1 MTQKERTQQETKLNN
16 LLQLVKDLE
25 SKKELNKEDID
36 YINITAFLYSCSR
49 LNALQVVARLTL
61 ILTKHQTNFESII
74 KALED

>member
-1 MTQKERTQQETKLNN
+1 MTQKEQEKQEKKLNN
-16 LLQLVKDLE
+16 LLKLLKDLE
-25 SKKELNKEDID
+25 SKKELSKDDMD

-61 ILTKHQTNFESII
+61 ILTKHQANFDDII